1 MDNGDRFFIVFITAC
16 AIAAF
21 VGYSVLMVSIGA
33 TRGQGRESCTAIV
46 VGTDAVDCLDVDAW
60 GNRAFIR
67 RGVGG
72 VIVTETPAPAATP

>member
-1 MDNGDRFFIVFITAC
+1 MDNGDRLFIVFITAC

-21 VGYSVLMVSIGA
+21 VGYSVLLVSIGGSK
-33 TRGQGRESCTAIV
+33 GQGRDSCTTIV
-46 VGTDAVDCLDVDAW
+46 VGADAVDCLDVDAW

-72 VIVTETPAPAATP
+72 VIVTETPAPTPAP